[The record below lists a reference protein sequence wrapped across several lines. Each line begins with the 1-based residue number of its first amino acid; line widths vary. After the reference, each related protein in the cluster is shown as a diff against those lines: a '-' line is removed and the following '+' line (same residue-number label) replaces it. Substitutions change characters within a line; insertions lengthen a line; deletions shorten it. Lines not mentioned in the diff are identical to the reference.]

1 MEQNKKAFIELIF
14 DSKPNTK
21 NPVDLIFGGD
31 DGGGELPP
39 PVDLFLDL
47 AVVMKPVIKSEI
59 IADPNMDFSL
69 FGKSSNAPFEG
80 AVGRNTERSNE
91 WHPSPTLERNSLNP
105 WGGAL
110 KIEDSREAVW
120 GEDQKIEQERTA
132 VWSTAQHKT
141 SGTAID
147 WVETLYQYS
156 DQTLKYDEALDRLT
170 RGKVGFSNAHAY
182 DVDRITRFNDAHD
195 RFNRIE
201 VVLNETV
208 DLYKY
213 ARAKYCEAITALCGR
228 SERPVIVPPL
238 PPGIDKRYDLLFCH
252 HPNNKE
258 PIILLFGRPCDILPP
273 TDEQPRAYILSNNV
287 TIFRID
293 DGTEIKAIS
302 LDINID
308 KYSYAWSGT
317 FIVKKDEYAKLID
330 KPIIEVNI
338 NHLKWRLKVED
349 ITRSKRFNDN
359 SITFHASSI
368 TTLLNDDSTR
378 ESHLLDTEMNAGQI
392 AQRILGDHY
401 EMEWGLPDWLIP
413 AKAYQ
418 YHNATIADRL
428 SQLISAVKGV
438 MISDHYLEKLYMR
451 SAYPV
456 DLWNIESAE
465 ARYALPLGK
474 ILELDVTDMR
484 MPYYDSVIM
493 RGEQQGILA
502 RAIRD
507 GSAGQYPAPLFVN
520 PLMAAEEAAREYA
533 RITFNESGAHV
544 GEQEGEKEQVIVSFP
559 MFDDLPAL
567 LPTDLVTVN
576 GGKGIIESVGVSAQF
591 ESALTIRNHITMER
605 YK

>member
-1 MEQNKKAFIELIF
+1 MAQNKKTFIELIF

-21 NPVDLIFGGD
+21 NPIDLTFGG

-47 AVVMKPVIKSEI
+47 AVVMKPVVKSDI
-59 IADPNMDFSL
+59 VADPNMDFSL
-69 FGKSSNAPFEG
+69 FGKSSNAPFGG
-80 AVGRNTERSNE
+80 AVGHNTERSNE
-91 WHPSPTLERNSLNP
+91 WHPSPTLERNSLNS

-110 KIEDSREAVW
+110 KIENSWEAVW

-132 VWSTAQHKT
+132 VWNTAQHKA

-156 DQTLKYDEALDRLT
+156 DQTLNHDEALDRLT

-182 DVDRITRFNDAHD
+182 DVDQMTRFNDAHD
-195 RFNRIE
+195 RFSRIE

-238 PPGIDKRYDLLFCH
+238 PPGIDKQYDLLFCH

-273 TDEQPRAYILSNNV
+273 KDEQPRAYILSNNV

-330 KPIIEVNI
+330 QPIIEVNI

-413 AKAYQ
+413 ANTYQ

-465 ARYALPLGK
+465 ARYALPFGK

-520 PLMAAEEAAREYA
+520 PLMTAEEAAREYA

-567 LPTDLVTVN
+567 LPTDLLAIN